1 MDGKIGIKLSN
12 LEKSVVFAQS
22 TSANGKLISQT
33 RFLCEVPWLDDGQSR
48 LSKQS
53 LPKLARSSLNCIR

>member
-1 MDGKIGIKLSN
+1 MSESAVCKMLGLAMDGKIGIKLSN

-33 RFLCEVPWLDDGQSR
+33 RFLCEVP
-48 LSKQS
+48 
-53 LPKLARSSLNCIR
+53 

>member
-1 MDGKIGIKLSN
+1 MDGRIGIKLSN

-33 RFLCEVPWLDDGQSR
+33 RFLCEVH
-48 LSKQS
+48 
-53 LPKLARSSLNCIR
+53 